1 MVLSFGPLYT
11 FRLPTRIAD
20 VVLGENRVEHLYY
33 LLEIPVAWE
42 EKPVYLTRMAYQ
54 RCLTISEAAGK

>member
-42 EKPVYLTRMAYQ
+42 E
-54 RCLTISEAAGK
+54 